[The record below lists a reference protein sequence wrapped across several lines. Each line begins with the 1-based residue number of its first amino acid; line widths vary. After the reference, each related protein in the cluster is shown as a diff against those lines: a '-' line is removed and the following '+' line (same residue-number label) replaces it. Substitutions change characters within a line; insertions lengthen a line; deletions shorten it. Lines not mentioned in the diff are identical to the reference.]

1 LIDGFGLMAIQFD
14 LSLEPQY
21 GIAERLSPRIARLLA
36 RNPSPFTFRG
46 TGVYVIGAGGSVAVI
61 DPGPDLPDH
70 IAALKHALDGR
81 KVSHILITHTHKDHS
96 PAARQLKDWS
106 GARTYGFGP
115 FAGDSVAKAD
125 DARLI
130 GEESHDRLFV
140 PDVRVKDGE
149 IIAGED
155 FTIACVFTPGH
166 TANHMCYA
174 LAEEKALFTGD
185 HVMGWSTS
193 VIAPPDGNMGDYL
206 RSLEKLIA
214 RGDAVLYPTHGSPI
228 APPAPFLRALLTH
241 RRMREGQIASCLAR
255 GDDDVPAIVAR
266 LYAGLAPTLVKAA
279 ELTVLAHL
287 EHMIEDG
294 RVMRHD
300 ARYRLKVP

>member
-1 LIDGFGLMAIQFD
+1 MAIQFD

-36 RNPSPFTFRG
+36 HNPSPFTFRG

-61 DPGPDLPDH
+61 DPGPDLPEH
-70 IAALKHALDGR
+70 VAALKHALDGR

-96 PAARQLKDWS
+96 PAAQPLKEWS
-106 GARTYGFGP
+106 GAPTFGFGP
-115 FAGDSVAKAD
+115 HVETNDV
-125 DARLI
+125 
-130 GEESHDRLFV
+130 EEGGDRLFV
-140 PDVRVKDGE
+140 PDIRVTDREK
-149 IIAGED
+149 ITGED
-155 FTIACVFTPGH
+155 FTIECVFTPGH

-193 VIAPPDGNMGDYL
+193 VVAPPDGNMGEYM

-214 RGDAVLYPTHGSPI
+214 RDDAILYPTHGSPVSQ
-228 APPAPFLRALLTH
+228 PAPFLRALLTH

-255 GDDDVPAIVAR
+255 GDDDVPAIVAK

-279 ELTVLAHL
+279 ELTVTAHL
-287 EHMIEDG
+287 EHMMEKG
-294 RVMRHD
+294 RV
-300 ARYRLKVP
+300 ARDGHRYQLNPKAP

>member
-1 LIDGFGLMAIQFD
+1 MALQFD
-14 LSLEPQY
+14 LSLEPHY
-21 GIAERLSPRIARLLA
+21 GIAEHVSPRVARLLA
-36 RNPSPFTFRG
+36 PNPSPFTFRG

-61 DPGPDLPDH
+61 DPGPDLPEH
-70 IAALKHALDGR
+70 VMALKHALDGR

-96 PAARQLKDWS
+96 PAAQPLKEWS
-106 GARTYGFGP
+106 GAPTFGFGSHVETN
-115 FAGDSVAKAD
+115 DV
-125 DARLI
+125 
-130 GEESHDRLFV
+130 EEGGDRLFV
-140 PDVRVKDGE
+140 PDIRVTDREK
-149 IIAGED
+149 ITGED
-155 FTIACVFTPGH
+155 FTIECVFTPGH

-255 GDDDVPAIVAR
+255 GDDDVPAIVAK

-279 ELTVLAHL
+279 ELTVTAHL
-287 EHMIEDG
+287 EHMMEKG
-294 RVMRHD
+294 RV
-300 ARYRLKVP
+300 ARDGHRYQLNPKAP